1 MAHTHNHDH
10 SSTNIGITVL
20 LNVII
25 TVAQVIGGI
34 ISGSMALLSDA
45 THNFSDVLAL
55 LISYIARKL
64 STKKS
69 TLTRTFGYRRAEIIA
84 SLVNSASLLVISI
97 FLVYG
102 GIQRLLNPVDIKGNL
117 VIYLA
122 ALSIVLNGLSV
133 LLIKKEAKES
143 MNIRSAYLH
152 LFTDMLTSIAVLVG
166 GFTIKYLGW
175 YWVDPVISLGI
186 AIYLINSSWSLF
198 VESVKIIMQYTPT
211 AVDIEEIENAICC
224 IDGVENLH
232 HVHVWQLNDKEI
244 IFEAHIDLQKDIKIS
259 EFEEKLNIIKDIL
272 EKQNIHHYNIQPE
285 YTNHD
290 SKSLIHQH

>member
-25 TVAQVIGGI
+25 TLAQVIGGI

-55 LISYIARKL
+55 LISYLARKL

-84 SLVNSASLLVISI
+84 SLVNSASLLVIAI
-97 FLVYG
+97 LLVYG

-166 GFTIKYLGW
+166 GFTIKYLAW

-211 AVDIEEIENAICC
+211 AVDIEEIENDICC